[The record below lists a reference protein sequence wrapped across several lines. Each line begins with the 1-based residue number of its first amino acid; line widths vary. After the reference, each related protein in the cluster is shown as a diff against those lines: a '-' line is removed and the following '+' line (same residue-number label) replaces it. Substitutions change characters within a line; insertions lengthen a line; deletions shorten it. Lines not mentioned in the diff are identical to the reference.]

1 MSNTSSQ
8 ACFTGV
14 TSTGRIRIHVKRLTG
29 LLVLA
34 LLLGVG
40 QARAEG
46 PDEEYLQIRGLI
58 QQADD
63 LSKGGKAAPATAKY
77 QEAKA
82 ALTTFKQNYPD
93 WNVKLVS
100 FRLNYVVQK
109 VAALS
114 EPPSAAPGG
123 EIAAAT
129 QPSTSLVKLLE
140 PGTEPRQVLRLHP
153 KPGDKQTLA
162 MTMKLGMATKIG
174 EMEPPAMK
182 LPAIK
187 MTLETTVKGVGENG
201 DITYEMVISDTG
213 ISDEPG
219 VTPEIAEAMK
229 SAFVGIKGLSGSGT
243 TSSRGVSKG
252 LEFKAPADSNPQ
264 ARQFVDQMKEF
275 YTQLA
280 VPVPEEAVGPGARWE
295 VKMPIKTQGMTI
307 DQTAAYEVVSLE
319 GENLTT
325 KSTIAQQAANQ
336 KIQNPAM
343 PGMKVDLT
351 KMTGKGTSQRTF
363 ALANLLPTAGT
374 GVVHTEAAMA
384 INMGGQKQAMTM
396 KMDVNVQFEAK

>member
-1 MSNTSSQ
+1 MSNISSQ
-8 ACFTGV
+8 VCFPGA
-14 TSTGRIRIHVKRLTG
+14 TSTGQIHIHIKRLTG

-34 LLLGVG
+34 LLLGVWP
-40 QARAEG
+40 ARAEG
-46 PDEEYLQIRGLI
+46 PDEEYLQIRSLI

-63 LSKGGKAAPATAKY
+63 LNTSGKAAPAKAKY

-82 ALTTFKQNYPD
+82 ALTTFRQNYPD
-93 WNVKLVS
+93 WNVKLVA
-100 FRLNYVVQK
+100 FRSNYVVQK
-109 VAALS
+109 VAALT
-114 EPPSAAPGG
+114 EPPPAAPGG
-123 EIAAAT
+123 ETATAT
-129 QPSTSLVKLLE
+129 QTSTSPVKLLE
-140 PGTEPRQVLRLHP
+140 PGAEPRKVLRFHP
-153 KPGDKQTLA
+153 KPGDKQALA
-162 MTMKLGMATKIG
+162 MTMKMAMTTKIG

-187 MTLETTVKGVGENG
+187 LTLETTVKEVGENG

-219 VTPEIAEAMK
+219 VTPELAEAMK
-229 SAFVGIKGLSGSGT
+229 SAFVGFKGLSGSGT
-243 TSSRGVSKG
+243 SSSRGVSKG

-264 ARQFVDQMKEF
+264 KEI

-280 VPVPEEAVGPGARWE
+280 VPMPEEAIGPGAKWE

-307 DQTAAYEVVSLE
+307 DQTANYEVASLE
-319 GENLTT
+319 GESLTT
-325 KSTIAQQAANQ
+325 KSVIVQQAANQ

-351 KMTGKGTSQRTF
+351 KMTGKGTGQRTF

-374 GVVHTEAAMA
+374 GVVHTEASMAM
-384 INMGGQKQAMTM
+384 NMGGQKQAMTM
-396 KMDVNVQFEAK
+396 KMDVDVQFEAK